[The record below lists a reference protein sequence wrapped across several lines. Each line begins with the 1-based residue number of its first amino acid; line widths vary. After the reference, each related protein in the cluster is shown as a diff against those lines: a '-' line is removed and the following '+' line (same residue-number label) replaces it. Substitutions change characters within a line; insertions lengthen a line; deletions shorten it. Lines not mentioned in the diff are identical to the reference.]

1 MAAVARW
8 SLECD
13 LPGKSR
19 KNEVVTKARELPRSL
34 AFVFPLIG
42 ARRPPARHE
51 LPFMWLDKVRLLRI
65 NLFADMH
72 KPILESRSN
81 ESRRHF
87 LKGTA
92 IFSALA
98 LARRAEGTSTAMHE
112 DGSGA
117 LPPAFSELKSLGTP
131 GYPITADEFP
141 ERLLHAQKLIIE
153 LTPKYD
159 ALFVT
164 PGTSLYYF
172 TGIRWGGSERL
183 LAVELPR
190 AGDPIVAVPGFD
202 EGRMRESLHF
212 AAYARAWQQDENP
225 TKTAAEGVAH

>member
-19 KNEVVTKARELPRSL
+19 KNEVVTEARELPRSL
-34 AFVFPLIG
+34 AFVFPMIG

-98 LARRAEGTSTAMHE
+98 LARRAEGTSPAMHE
-112 DGSGA
+112 DGSSA
-117 LPPAFSELKSLGTP
+117 LPPAISGVKSLGTR
-131 GYPITADEFP
+131 GHPITGHEVP
-141 ERLLHAQKLIIE
+141 ERLFHAQKMMMG
-153 LTPKYD
+153 
-159 ALFVT
+159 VT
-164 PGTSLYYF
+164 
-172 TGIRWGGSERL
+172 
-183 LAVELPR
+183 
-190 AGDPIVAVPGFD
+190 
-202 EGRMRESLHF
+202 
-212 AAYARAWQQDENP
+212 
-225 TKTAAEGVAH
+225 

>member
-8 SLECD
+8 SWEYD
-13 LPGKSR
+13 LPGKSS
-19 KNEVVTKARELPRSL
+19 KNEVVAKARERGSSL

-51 LPFMWLDKVRLLRI
+51 LPFMWLDKLRWLRI

-98 LARRAEGTSTAMHE
+98 LARRAGGPCAGVEE
-112 DGSGA
+112 DGPMA
-117 LPPAFSELKSLGTP
+117 LPPA
-131 GYPITADEFP
+131 I
-141 ERLLHAQKLIIE
+141 
-153 LTPKYD
+153 
-159 ALFVT
+159 
-164 PGTSLYYF
+164 
-172 TGIRWGGSERL
+172 
-183 LAVELPR
+183 LAVHVL
-190 AGDPIVAVPGFD
+190 
-202 EGRMRESLHF
+202 
-212 AAYARAWQQDENP
+212 
-225 TKTAAEGVAH
+225 

>member
-51 LPFMWLDKVRLLRI
+51 LPFMWLDKVRLVRI

-87 LKGTA
+87 LKVTALFSDLALPRVAGGTA
-92 IFSALA
+92 TRGEAV
-98 LARRAEGTSTAMHE
+98 RG
-112 DGSGA
+112 GA
-117 LPPAFSELKSLGTP
+117 PP
-131 GYPITADEFP
+131 
-141 ERLLHAQKLIIE
+141 
-153 LTPKYD
+153 
-159 ALFVT
+159 
-164 PGTSLYYF
+164 
-172 TGIRWGGSERL
+172 
-183 LAVELPR
+183 
-190 AGDPIVAVPGFD
+190 
-202 EGRMRESLHF
+202 
-212 AAYARAWQQDENP
+212 
-225 TKTAAEGVAH
+225 